1 MTAAG
6 GGLWTQAFSAA
17 TDAVINCVLYLRAFG
32 NRLRVWTVAMWSYFT
47 RQRSSQLIVEPRRQP
62 DAAPNKSRLS
72 EEPGKVYESVTAS
85 N

>member
-32 NRLRVWTVAMWSYFT
+32 NRLRVWTVARWSYFT
-47 RQRSSQLIVEPRRQP
+47 RQRNSQLIVERRQP

-72 EEPGKVYESVTAS
+72 EEPGKIYESVSSS